1 MRLFIADGNSSV
13 RLALQMYLQQ
23 EPGLYVTGMAAEA
36 QGMPAQVEASRPDA
50 LLLDSHLPGAPMTEL
65 LEEILG
71 LDYPPKVVVL
81 AVNPAVEAPALSAGA
96 DAFINKNGPPDE
108 LLRVL
113 RSLKKS
119 SVDSIN

>member
-1 MRLFIADGNSSV
+1 MRLFIADADP
-13 RLALQMYLQQ
+13 ALRVSMQMLLHQK
-23 EPGLYVTGMAAEA
+23 PGMHVIGIAVQAKGLLV
-36 QGMPAQVEASRPDA
+36 QVEASQPDV